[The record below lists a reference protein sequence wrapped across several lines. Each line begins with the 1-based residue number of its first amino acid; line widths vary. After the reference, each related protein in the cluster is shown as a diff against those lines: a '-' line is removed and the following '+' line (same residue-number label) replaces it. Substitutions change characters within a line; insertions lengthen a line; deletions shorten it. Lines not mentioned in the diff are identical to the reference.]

1 MTWFKRLWRR
11 RELEEQLEKELR
23 FHMEAHAADLIARG
37 YDPDEAR
44 RQARLAL
51 EGIEQ
56 VKESCRDARGT
67 RWLEDFVQDVRYAF
81 RTFRLNAGFACVAL
95 LTLALGAGATTAM
108 FTVVNG
114 VLLKPLAY
122 PEPERLVSLHEQTE
136 LYGGGWAFA
145 YLNFI
150 DCQRQSRLLSPMA
163 AWRYHGGVVSEP
175 GEPEYVYG
183 RQISADL
190 FAVLGIPLSRGR
202 AFLPDEDRLGGAPVA
217 IISYRLWQQRYG
229 GKPGAIGAALVFDGK
244 PYTIVGIAPP
254 GFQLSGDADVYTPL
268 GQYAAPTMQNREMH
282 PGIRVIARLAPG
294 ATLAQAR
301 AELAAIGKRLAE
313 EYPKSN
319 AGHGIGA
326 DPFRQEVVGDV
337 QPALWMLLGA
347 VSLVLFIACA
357 NIASLLL
364 ARAVSRD
371 RELAMRVA
379 LGAGRAR
386 LVRQCL
392 TESTVLA
399 IGGGALGVL
408 FAAVTTGPFLAFWPG
423 GLPRAGE
430 VHLDW
435 RVLLFALGASLL
447 SGMLFGLAPALRA
460 PVREVE
466 RVLRAG
472 GRTVTAGSSLAHST
486 FVISEFAIA
495 LVLLTGA
502 GMLGRSLL
510 RALSL
515 YPGFDP
521 RHVLVTGVALSS
533 DALASP
539 DRIRAAWPEIVDR
552 VRRIP
557 GVEFAAIADVIPM
570 GGDDEQIGYWTS
582 PAPPPADQM
591 PLALFNL
598 VGRDYLRAM
607 GIPLLAG
614 RFFTDHDRVGSEP
627 VVVIDEIMARRAFGD
642 ADPVGKTLML
652 QFIGPRRVIGVAG
665 HVRHWGLGA
674 DDAAKV
680 REQIYMP
687 FAQLPDPFLKLTA
700 SGMLLIVRT
709 AGPPLGVLEAV
720 QREVRGASRDQ
731 VAFEPRTMEQIVSGT
746 LARQRFLL
754 LLFGIFAS
762 LALALACIGVYG
774 VLAYLTSQRVPE
786 FGVRMALGAAPNE
799 IMRLVFRHSAR
810 LILAGAGLGVVA
822 SLAAGRVLA
831 RLAEVQTME
840 PLTIAG
846 MIVLLAAA
854 AMLATFFPARRAS
867 RIDPVQALRQE

>member
-1 MTWFKRLWRR
+1 MRFH
-11 RELEEQLEKELR
+11 LEE
-23 FHMEAHAADLIARG
+23 HAAGLIARG
-37 YDPDEAR
+37 YDPAEAR

-51 EGIEQ
+51 EGLEQ
-56 VKESCRDARGT
+56 VKESCRDVRGT
-67 RWLEDFVQDVRYAF
+67 RWLEDFIQDLRYAL
-81 RTFRLNAGFACVAL
+81 RTFRLNPGFTSVAL
-95 LTLALGAGATTAM
+95 LTLALGAGATTTM
-108 FTVVNG
+108 FTVVNS

-136 LYGGGWAFA
+136 LYGGGWMFA

-150 DCQRQSRLLSPMA
+150 DCKRESRLLSPMA
-163 AWRYHGGVVSEP
+163 AWRYHGSVVSEP
-175 GEPEYVYG
+175 GEPEYAYG

-190 FAVLGIPLSRGR
+190 FSVLGIPLLRGR
-202 AFLPDEDRLGGAPVA
+202 AFLPGEDRLGGAPVA

-229 GKPGAIGAALVFDGK
+229 GKPGAIGAALIFEGK
-244 PYTIVGIAPP
+244 PYTIVGITPP

-301 AELAAIGKRLAE
+301 AELATIGKRLAE

-319 AGHGIGA
+319 AGHGISA

-337 QPALWMLLGA
+337 QSTLWLLGA
-347 VSLVLFIACA
+347 VSLVLLIACA

-399 IGGGALGVL
+399 IGGGALGVS
-408 FAAVTTGPFLAFWPG
+408 FAAAGAKPFLAFWPG
-423 GLPRAGE
+423 GLPRAAE
-430 VHLDW
+430 VHIDW

-466 RVLRAG
+466 RTLRAG
-472 GRTVTAGSSLAHST
+472 ARTVAGRSRVAHDA

-510 RALSL
+510 RLLSVD
-515 YPGFDP
+515 PGFDP
-521 RHVLVTGVALSS
+521 QNVLVTNVALSP
-533 DALASP
+533 DALSSP
-539 DRIRAAWPEIVDR
+539 DRIRAAWREMFDR

-557 GVEFAAIADVIPM
+557 GVEFVATADVIPM
-570 GGDDEQIGYWTS
+570 GGDDEQIGYWTT
-582 PAPPPADQM
+582 PAPPPPDQT

-598 VGRDYLRAM
+598 VSPDYFRALR
-607 GIPLLAG
+607 IPLREG
-614 RFFTDHDRVGSEP
+614 RVFTDHDCVGSEP
-627 VVVIDEIMARRAFGD
+627 VVVIDDVLAKRAFGG

-652 QFIGPRRVIGVAG
+652 QFVGPRRIAGVVA

-680 REQIYMP
+680 REQIYFP
-687 FAQLPDPFLKLTA
+687 FAQLPDAFLKLTA
-700 SGMLLIVRT
+700 SGMLFIVRT
-709 AGPPLGVLEAV
+709 SGPPLNVLPGV

-731 VAFEPRTMEQIVSGT
+731 IAFEPRTMEQIVSGT

-762 LALALACIGVYG
+762 LALALASIGIYG

-786 FGVRMALGAAPNE
+786 FGVRMALGAAPGE
-799 IMRLVFRHSAR
+799 IMRLVSRHSAR

-822 SLAAGRVLA
+822 SLAAGRLLTPLA
-831 RLAEVQTME
+831 GVQTLE
-840 PLTIAG
+840 PLTIAA
-846 MIVLLAAA
+846 MVVLLAAA
-854 AMLATFFPARRAS
+854 AMLASFIPARRAS
-867 RIDPVQALRQE
+867 RIDPVQVLRQE